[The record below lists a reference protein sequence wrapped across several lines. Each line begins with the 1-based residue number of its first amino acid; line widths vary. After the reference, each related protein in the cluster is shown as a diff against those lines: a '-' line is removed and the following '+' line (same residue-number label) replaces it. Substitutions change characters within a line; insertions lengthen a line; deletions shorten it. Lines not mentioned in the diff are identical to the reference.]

1 MGPGPSPVYPSV
13 LQALAKPTLG
23 HLDPQFIA
31 MMDEVKQMTQ
41 YAFQTSYPLT
51 FIVSAPGSAGME
63 TTFVNLIEPGEKVV
77 VCRNGVFGGRMV
89 ENVLR
94 CGGIPVVLDSEW
106 GQAVDP
112 DRLEAV
118 LKEHRDTAIVAFVH
132 AETSTGAGSD
142 AEALCRIID
151 HYGCLSI
158 VDSVTGLGGI
168 PLFAE
173 KWKVD
178 AIYSGSQKC
187 LSCIPGLSP
196 VAFSPRAAEKIKSR
210 KSKVQ
215 SWFLDLNLVMAY
227 WEDGLQAGQRA
238 YHHTAPVNSLYAI
251 HEALR
256 LLCLEG
262 LEAAWDRHREVH
274 LLLRKGLTD
283 LGFTFLVEEPY
294 RLPQLN
300 AVFLPPGIE
309 NEGILR
315 KKLLLMHGVEVGAGL
330 GVLSGKIWRIGLM
343 GHGANKDYV
352 NRCLEAVAK
361 VLSLS

>member
-1 MGPGPSPVYPSV
+1 
-13 LQALAKPTLG
+13 
-23 HLDPQFIA
+23 

-63 TTFVNLIEPGEKVV
+63 TAFVNLVEPGEKVV

-94 CGGIPVVLDSEW
+94 CGGIPVIIDQEW
-106 GQAVDP
+106 GKPVDP
-112 DRLEAV
+112 DSLETT
-118 LKEHRDTAIVAFVH
+118 LKANPDTKIVAFVH
-132 AETSTGAGSD
+132 AETSTGAASD
-142 AEALCRIID
+142 AQLLCEIAARY
-151 HYGCLSI
+151 HCLTI

-168 PLFAE
+168 PLFTE
-173 KWKVD
+173 KWAVD
-178 AIYSGSQKC
+178 AVYSGSQKC

-196 VAFSPRAAEKIKSR
+196 VAFSPRAAEKIKNR

-227 WEDGLQAGQRA
+227 WEDGPQAGQRA
-238 YHHTAPVNSLYAI
+238 YHHTAPVNSLYAL

-262 LEAAWDRHREVH
+262 LENAWNRHREIH
-274 LLLRKGLTD
+274 LLLLAGLQD
-283 LGFTFLVEEPY
+283 LGFSFLVDEPF

-300 AVFLPPGIE
+300 AVFLPSGIE
-309 NEGILR
+309 NEANLR
-315 KKLLLMHGVEVGAGL
+315 KKLLLDHQLEVGAGL
-330 GVLSGKIWRIGLM
+330 GTLSGKIWRIGLM
-343 GHGANKDYV
+343 GYGANKENVDQ
-352 NRCLEAVAK
+352 CLNAIKK
-361 VLSLS
+361 VI